1 MLRSVAVGKL
11 EVRDRKSELP
21 TCFHSDK
28 GNFQL
33 GKSSKRERIY
43 LFCSYLEQ
51 DPLNI
56 IDLMAKIVN
65 VSFCLPDYTL
75 HERYSRPNL
84 AGFYLRKK
92 VAGSTLKIEG
102 STFGALPRM
111 CGPLAR
117 ARGEPERGVAP
128 SWLGGL
134 GGHPQENFEN
144 WMMKYAISGYQGTIF
159 AAVFKSL
166 IVYLFVWKIICDV
179 TITLIIRPSV

>member
-1 MLRSVAVGKL
+1 MG
-11 EVRDRKSELP
+11 
-21 TCFHSDK
+21 
-28 GNFQL
+28 
-33 GKSSKRERIY
+33 
-43 LFCSYLEQ
+43 
-51 DPLNI
+51 
-56 IDLMAKIVN
+56 KIVN

-102 STFGALPRM
+102 STFGWP
-111 CGPLAR
+111 
-117 ARGEPERGVAP
+117 P
-128 SWLGGL
+128 SWWGGL